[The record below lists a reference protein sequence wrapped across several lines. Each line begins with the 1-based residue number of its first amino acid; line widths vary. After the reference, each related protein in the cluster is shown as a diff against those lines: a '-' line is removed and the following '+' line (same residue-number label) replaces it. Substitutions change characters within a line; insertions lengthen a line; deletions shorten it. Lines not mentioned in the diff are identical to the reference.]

1 MRTLG
6 RLEKD
11 PVAETMAIGG
21 PVAVHII
28 TKGQF
33 ESLLGKT
40 SPFVNKL
47 VSILTSNARTY
58 SKHI

>member
-1 MRTLG
+1 
-6 RLEKD
+6 
-11 PVAETMAIGG
+11 MAIGG

-58 SKHI
+58 SKHIEV